1 MCIFPP
7 HLQPPG
13 SAPPPPPP
21 NRVSSR
27 HSGKYGTASYGTL
40 PSKLNHSS
48 STMSYAS
55 NTLRTKSMDLSY
67 MDGDCSGPYSRSQS
81 LGCSQCALEAQAECR
96 ECEERVYQPHAESC
110 RECVEYGLTRADGEY
125 KENKVSCFTA
135 CAPKTKTKKASLKGK
150 KAWTDSKKKEEKHKV
165 ASTEEETSP

>member
-1 MCIFPP
+1 MRVFPP
-7 HLQPPG
+7 LPQPPG

-27 HSGKYGTASYGTL
+27 HSGKYGSASYATL

-55 NTLRTKSMDLSY
+55 ATLRTKSMDLSY

-81 LGCSQCALEAQAECR
+81 LGCSECALEAQAECR
-96 ECEERVYQPHAESC
+96 ECEESLYQQHSESC
-110 RECVEYGLTRADGEY
+110 RECVEYGLTRGEGEY

-150 KAWTDSKKKEEKHKV
+150 KARRESKKKEEKQKG
-165 ASTEEETSP
+165 ASTEEETSA